1 MQQALDCL
9 LLTSVDKAI
18 SFHQVD
24 TWVTAQLFPG
34 FTLPR
39 PSFPHSLTCT
49 VLMVYYSM
57 KITDSLKL
65 YSGRF
70 TRFDGN

>member
-34 FTLPR
+34 FTLP
-39 PSFPHSLTCT
+39 PSLTHSLTCT
-49 VLMVYYSM
+49 VLM
-57 KITDSLKL
+57 INEDH
-65 YSGRF
+65 
-70 TRFDGN
+70 